1 MPSELDR
8 AFNSIM
14 DALTAPGAPLET
26 EMLARGNHAV
36 PVLKNAP
43 VTLRDFFAHYCAQH
57 GDLPFLVDGDLR
69 LSFAEVHALA
79 EQVADGLL
87 TRHAIRKG
95 DRVGIAARNSAN
107 WIIAYMGVI
116 IAGGCATLINAWGVA
131 EEMVAA
137 TRMVDCR
144 LLIADSPRAARLQ
157 GSAIGCPLVVM
168 GHGDPLSGLAG
179 LLGETGTGGSALPP
193 LAPYDL
199 ATVVFTSGSTGVSK
213 GACSDHR
220 AVVHAALSYAAQSL
234 MMLAYLQS
242 RGEASPLQPC
252 ALVNVPLFHV
262 TGEVP
267 LFLQSFALGRKLV
280 NMPKWDA
287 LEAMRLIEAEKVT
300 YFVGVPLMSHE
311 IATHP
316 ERTRFDLSSCTVM
329 TGGGAPRPVDHVRRI
344 REALPTS
351 YPVLGYGLTETNA
364 VGCANF
370 NENYLARP
378 ESTGPAS
385 RPLVELAIIDEHGA
399 HLLPGSVGEIC
410 FRTVCNFSGFWNNPE
425 ATAQAFTAD
434 GFVRTGDLGHVDAD
448 GYLTIVDRKK
458 DIILRGGENISCL
471 EVEQAIYAHPA
482 IAEACVFG
490 LPDPHFGEVP
500 GAVYL
505 VRPGHAI
512 DADGLRAFLAEHIAP
527 FKMPARM
534 WQVDA
539 PLPRLGTEKV
549 DRRAIKARYS
559 AAT

>member
-8 AFNSIM
+8 AFDRIM

-26 EMLARGNHAV
+26 QMLSRGNHDV

-43 VTLRDFFAHYCAQH
+43 ATLRDFFAHYCTQH
-57 GDLPFLVDGDLR
+57 ADLTFLVDGHLR

-79 EQVADGLL
+79 VQVAGGLAG
-87 TRHAIRKG
+87 RHGIRKG
-95 DRVGIAARNSAN
+95 DRVAIAARNSAN

-116 IAGGCATLINAWGVA
+116 IAGGCATLINAWCVA
-131 EEMVAA
+131 EEMVGAI
-137 TRMVDCR
+137 RMVDCR
-144 LLIADSPRAARLQ
+144 LVIADPQRAARLE

-168 GHGDPLSGLAG
+168 DHGDPGFGLAG
-179 LLGETGTGGSALPP
+179 VLGEAGMAAANLPL

-199 ATVVFTSGSTGVSK
+199 ATVVFTSGSTGTSK

-220 AVVHAALSYAAQSL
+220 AVVHGALSYAAQSL
-234 MMLAYLQS
+234 MMLGYLQS
-242 RGEASPLQPC
+242 RGEAPTLQPC

-280 NMPKWDA
+280 NMAKWDV
-287 LEAMRLIEAEKVT
+287 LEAMRLIEEEKVT

-316 ERTRFDLSSCTVM
+316 ERARFDLSSCSIL
-329 TGGGAPRPVDHVRRI
+329 TGGGAPRPVEHVRRI
-344 REALPTS
+344 REALPTG

-364 VGCANF
+364 VGCINF

-385 RPLVELAIIDEHGA
+385 RPLVELAIMDDSGA
-399 HLLPGSVGEIC
+399 RLPTGSVGEVC
-410 FRTVCNFSGFWNNPE
+410 FRTVCNFSGYWNNPE

-434 GFVRTGDLGHVDAD
+434 GFVRTGDLGHVDRD

-482 IAEACVFG
+482 IVEACVFG
-490 LPDPHFGEVP
+490 LPDPRYGEVP
-500 GAVYL
+500 CAVYL
-505 VRPGHAI
+505 ARPGQAI
-512 DADGLRAFLAEHIAP
+512 DGDELRAFLAAHIAP
-527 FKMPARM
+527 FKLPARL
-534 WQVDA
+534 WQADG
-539 PLPRLGTEKV
+539 PLPRLGTEKL
-549 DRRAIKARYS
+549 DRRTIKARYS
-559 AAT
+559 AAA